1 MTTNAKNLQQDK
13 GRFCLI
19 RDQILTFAL
28 STNLVRQVKNL
39 PLNFKQIALTI
50 FCAMDNSQL
59 DL

>member
-39 PLNFKQIALTI
+39 PLNFKQIA
-50 FCAMDNSQL
+50 
-59 DL
+59 